1 MLYSALAKAVL
12 VLHAAFVVFV
22 LFGGLLARRWRRL
35 PWLHLPSVLWVILI
49 ELNGWI
55 CPLTPL
61 ENRLREAAGAQ
72 GYSGGFIEHYLLPL
86 VYPPGLTPALQA
98 LFAAIVTGVH
108 IAVYGLLWRTR
119 HRTTG
124 R

>member
-1 MLYSALAKAVL
+1 MLYSALAELVL
-12 VLHAAFVVFV
+12 VLHAAFIVFV
-22 LFGGLLARRWRRL
+22 LIGGLLALRWRLL
-35 PWLHLPSVLWVILI
+35 PWLHLPCVLWVILI

-61 ENRLREAAGAQ
+61 ENQLREAGGER

-86 VYPPGLTPALQA
+86 IYPSGLTPGRQA
-98 LFAAIVTGVH
+98 LFAAILLGVNL
-108 IAVYGLLWRTR
+108 AVYGLLWWNWRR
-119 HRTTG
+119 RS

>member
-1 MLYSALAKAVL
+1 MLYNAVANGVL
-12 VLHAAFVVFV
+12 LLHAAFIVFV
-22 LFGGLLARRWRRL
+22 LLGGLLALRWHML

-61 ENRLREAAGAQ
+61 ENRLRESAGMQ

-86 VYPPGLTPALQA
+86 IYPPGLTPGLQA
-98 LFAAIVTGVH
+98 VFAAVVAGIN
-108 IAVYGLLWRTR
+108 IAVYGLLWRMR
-119 HRTTG
+119 RRTTG

>member
-1 MLYSALAKAVL
+1 
-12 VLHAAFVVFV
+12 
-22 LFGGLLARRWRRL
+22 
-35 PWLHLPSVLWVILI
+35 VLWVILI

-61 ENRLREAAGAQ
+61 ENRLREAGGER

-86 VYPPGLTPALQA
+86 VYPPGLTPGLQA
-98 LFAAIVTGVH
+98 LFAAIVAGVNL
-108 IAVYGLLWRTR
+108 AVYALLWRTR
-119 HRTTG
+119 RRTTA

>member
-1 MLYSALAKAVL
+1 MLYSTLAGLVL
-12 VLHAAFVVFV
+12 VLHAAFIVFV
-22 LFGGLLARRWRRL
+22 LFGGLYALRWRVL

-61 ENRLREAAGAQ
+61 ENRLREAAGVQ

-86 VYPPGLTPALQA
+86 IYPPGLTPGLQA
-98 LFAAIVTGVH
+98 VFAAVVAGVN
-108 IAVYGLLWRTR
+108 IAVYGLLWHTR
-119 HRTTG
+119 RRTTG

>member
-1 MLYSALAKAVL
+1 MLYNVLANGVL
-12 VLHAAFVVFV
+12 ALHAAFVVFV
-22 LFGGLLARRWRRL
+22 LFGGLLALRWRRL
-35 PWLHLPSVLWVILI
+35 PWLHLPSVLWVILM

-72 GYSGGFIEHYLLPL
+72 GYSGGFIAHYLLPL

-98 LFAAIVTGVH
+98 LFAAIVTGVNV
-108 IAVYGLLWRTR
+108 AVYGLLWRT
-119 HRTTG
+119 HRRKTG
-124 R
+124 S

>member
-22 LFGGLLARRWRRL
+22 LFGGLLALRWRRL

-61 ENRLREAAGAQ
+61 ENRLREAAGMQ

-86 VYPPGLTPALQA
+86 LYPPGLTPGLQV
-98 LFAAIVTGVH
+98 LFAAIAAGVN
-108 IAVYGLLWRTR
+108 IAVYGRLWRMR
-119 HRTTG
+119 RRTTG
-124 R
+124 G